1 MLKEKLQHATNWQ
14 ERFRLLIQASKNLP
28 IPSEQEREEMEEIH
42 GCEARLWWQMEKT
55 ATGLQFKAYS
65 EARIMNGILFLLLEE
80 LNGMPL
86 SAIKTFSLDSFFEK
100 NGILQNLSQ
109 TRRLGLKE
117 IEKRLQQAEYC

>member
-28 IPSEQEREEMEEIH
+28 IPSEQEREKMEEIH

-55 ATGLQFKAYS
+55 ATGLHFKAYS

-80 LNGMPL
+80 LSTMPT
-86 SAIKTFSLDSFFEK
+86 SDIKNFSLEDFFEK

>member
-28 IPSEQEREEMEEIH
+28 IPSEQERKHMEEIQ

-80 LNGMPL
+80 LHNIPASEL
-86 SAIKTFSLDSFFEK
+86 KNFALEAFFEK

-117 IEKRLQQAEYC
+117 IEKRLQQTECC

>member
-28 IPSEQEREEMEEIH
+28 IPSQQEREEMEEIH

-55 ATGLQFKAYS
+55 ATGLRFKAYS

-80 LNGMPL
+80 LSTM
-86 SAIKTFSLDSFFEK
+86 SISDIKNFSLEAFFEK

>member
-1 MLKEKLQHATNWQ
+1 MLKEKLQNATNWQ

-42 GCEARLWWQMEKT
+42 GCEARLWWQMEKN

>member
-1 MLKEKLQHATNWQ
+1 MLKEKLQNATNWQ

>member
-42 GCEARLWWQMEKT
+42 GCEARLWWQMEKN